1 MHAFLQGALLALGL
15 IIPLG
20 VQNLFIFNQGL
31 TQPKWVRALP
41 SILTACTCDIA
52 LIILAILG
60 VSVVVLSIPGVY
72 TALLVSG
79 ILFLTYIGWASWNTQ
94 NTSENKPH
102 PLSTGKQI
110 AFAAS
115 VSLLNPH
122 AILDTIGVI
131 GTNSLNYTGND
142 KWFYTIAC
150 ILVSL
155 AWFTGLSLSGHFV
168 KNKYRSDDS
177 SINKLN
183 KVSALIVWG
192 IAVYLATSLIF

>member
-1 MHAFLQGALLALGL
+1 MGAFLQGALLALGL

-20 VQNLFIFNQGL
+20 VQNLFIFNQGF
-31 TQPKWVRALP
+31 TQPKWARALP
-41 SILTACTCDIA
+41 SILTACLCDIA
-52 LIILAILG
+52 LILSAILG

-79 ILFLTYIGWASWNTQ
+79 IVFLTYIGWTAWSSQDT
-94 NTSENKPH
+94 TESRPH

-122 AILDTIGVI
+122 AILDTVGVI
-131 GTNSLNYTGND
+131 GTNSLHYTGTD
-142 KWFYTIAC
+142 KWFYTMAC

-155 AWFTGLSLSGHFV
+155 LWFTGLSLSGHLI
-168 KNKYRSDDS
+168 KHKSRTNYSG
-177 SINKLN
+177 INKLN

-192 IAVYLATSLIF
+192 IAVYLALSLIV